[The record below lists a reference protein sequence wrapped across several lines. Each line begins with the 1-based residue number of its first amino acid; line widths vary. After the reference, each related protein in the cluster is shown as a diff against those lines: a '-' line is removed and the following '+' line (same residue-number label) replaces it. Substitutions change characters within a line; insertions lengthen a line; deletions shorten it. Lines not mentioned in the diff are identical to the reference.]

1 MIQDKTLAMSC
12 ENKENNKENTMEKD
26 IKRAQSMSNVE
37 CESVSG
43 KSPESGILGIRDT
56 LVTYSG
62 LLPNLLLLIFDETF
76 CDAIIIWTRNCTR
89 YR

>member
-1 MIQDKTLAMSC
+1 MSS
-12 ENKENNKENTMEKD
+12 EDKENNKENTMEKD
-26 IKRAQSMSNVE
+26 IKRAQQMSNDE

-43 KSPESGILGIRDT
+43 KSPETGILGIRDT

-62 LLPNLLLLIFDETF
+62 LLPNHLLLSFDGNF
-76 CDAIIIWTRNCTR
+76 CSAIIIWTRNCTR